1 MLRDYQ
7 PGNRITSI
15 AVQDLGLG
23 TIIVPSL
30 TNVIVEW
37 DDGTWSKERYQDIIF
52 IGQSKNEPL
61 PIPGEGGFKKKLV
74 GSNDKQKDGSRR
86 LDFEPQEKFDDP
98 SSAFRPEP
106 YVYGVASLN
115 QDIGFL
121 AETWIPTEIANTA
134 PTFPNPY
141 AARVKYFEQRME
153 KAMTNWLLQNQ
164 GSKLSRRY

>member
-52 IGQSKNEPL
+52 IGQSKDEPL
-61 PIPGEGGFKKKLV
+61 PIPGKGGFKKKLV
-74 GSNDKQKDGSRR
+74 GSNDKQKD
-86 LDFEPQEKFDDP
+86 
-98 SSAFRPEP
+98 
-106 YVYGVASLN
+106 
-115 QDIGFL
+115 
-121 AETWIPTEIANTA
+121 ANTINIA
-134 PTFPNPY
+134 LEEIISRDLEQYMWSLRLFQTRPDGKSYPY
-141 AARVKYFEQRME
+141 K
-153 KAMTNWLLQNQ
+153 
-164 GSKLSRRY
+164 

>member
-52 IGQSKNEPL
+52 IGQSKDEPL

-74 GSNDKQKDGSRR
+74 GSN
-86 LDFEPQEKFDDP
+86 
-98 SSAFRPEP
+98 
-106 YVYGVASLN
+106 
-115 QDIGFL
+115 FL

>member
-1 MLRDYQ
+1 VLRDYQ

-15 AVQDLGLG
+15 AVQDHGLG

-52 IGQSKNEPL
+52 IGQSKDEPL

-74 GSNDKQKDGSRR
+74 GSNDKQKDGSRK
-86 LDFEPQEKFDDP
+86 LDFEPQEKFDDQT
-98 SSAFRPEP
+98 SVFRPEP
-106 YVYGVASLN
+106 YVYGTASLN

-121 AETWIPTEIANTA
+121 AETWIPTEIANIA

-141 AARVKYFEQRME
+141 AARVKYFEQRMD

-164 GSKLSRRY
+164 GSKLARRY